1 MANSVI
7 LYSDVSALLVSTIK
21 GNRILIEVIEEKDTP
36 IEDQYD
42 TDELDTEK
50 TSKNKVFKNL
60 KSAGVFIV
68 ETQEDKA

>member
-1 MANSVI
+1 
-7 LYSDVSALLVSTIK
+7 
-21 GNRILIEVIEEKDTP
+21 LIEVIEEKDTP